1 MTDCSKKKMIV
12 IAGPTAVGKTG
23 LSVRLAKKLGTE
35 IVSAD
40 SMQVYRGMDIG
51 TAKVTKEEMCGI
63 PHHMI
68 DVCEPG
74 CDFNVYSYQEMA
86 NRCLDGIYGK
96 GKIPILCGGTG
107 FYIQALLYGINFR
120 EEGPNEELRSKL
132 HKIAEEEGKEKL
144 WNLLRDVDPEAAQ
157 TLPAGDV
164 KRVIRAI
171 EFFQVHGEKISEH
184 NRKEE
189 KKLSEPCY
197 DVRFFVLF
205 REQKELYQRID
216 ARVDRMMEDG
226 LLDEVNRLVSRG
238 IPMESTSMQ
247 AIGYR
252 QLAGYLKGTCSLE
265 EAVRRIRSDSR
276 HYAKR
281 QLTWFK
287 RDKNT
292 IWIDTGKGDPF
303 DEICGHLW

>member
-1 MTDCSKKKMIV
+1 MNDCGKKKLII
-12 IAGPTAVGKTG
+12 IAGPTAVGKTD
-23 LSVRLAKKLGTE
+23 LSVRLAKKLDTE

-74 CDFNVYSYQEMA
+74 CDFNVFSYREMA
-86 NRCLDGIYGK
+86 KKKLDDIQDK

-107 FYIQALLYGINFR
+107 FYIQALLYDIDFR
-120 EEGPNEELRSKL
+120 EEGPNEELRAQL
-132 HKIAEEEGKEKL
+132 HKIAEEKGKEEL
-144 WNLLRDVDPEAAQ
+144 WRILRDVDPEAAKAH
-157 TLPAGDV
+157 PAGDV
-164 KRVIRAI
+164 KRVVRAI
-171 EFFQVHGEKISEH
+171 EFYRVHGEKISDH
-184 NRKEE
+184 NKKEE
-189 KKLSEPCY
+189 KKLAEPCY
-197 DVRFFVLF
+197 DVRFFVLY

-216 ARVDRMMEDG
+216 DRVDRMMKEG
-226 LLDEVNRLVSRG
+226 LLEEVKELISRG
-238 IPMESTSMQ
+238 IPMESTAMQ

-252 QLAGYLKGTCSLE
+252 QLAAHLKGACSLE
-265 EAVRRIRSDSR
+265 EAVTKIKSDSR

-303 DEICGHLW
+303 DEICRHLW

>member
-86 NRCLDGIYGK
+86 NRCLGGIYGK

-132 HKIAEEEGKEKL
+132 HKIAEEEGNEKL

-157 TLPAGDV
+157 ALPAGDV